1 MPFISR
7 ESVRAGLDH
16 LAVRLDPIIAARLAT
31 DLNGLPW
38 TVVLTELD
46 RARGKAPRE
55 YNASDVQCQ
64 LRMLSERLGNLGYP
78 FDDHTRVVSTLASEL
93 RIVRNAEKHYDD
105 LTTMD
110 AWRAHDTCVR
120 LLNHFRDV
128 EGASISAAHREEAIA
143 AIVAESGSFSPTEAG
158 GAEGVPAQHPTDG
171 AVATEDE
178 IVEPSPEVLTR
189 HSDGATPTIG
199 DGRSEFEPWRVVVV
213 GDPEM
218 LDHVARKVNKDR
230 LRATATEIAEFE
242 GPIHLERLIQLVAA
256 SFAVPR
262 LTTKR
267 WGKVER
273 QVRQL
278 GLHLDDDWFL
288 WPSDLDPAAWTEFR
302 PNDSS
307 ANREFL
313 HVSPVEIANARRFLA
328 AGTADLTD
336 DQLDAATLQTFGR
349 KRRTRA
355 VASHLARAVTV
366 GTSDPA

>member
-1 MPFISR
+1 MPR

-16 LAVRLDPIIAARLAT
+16 LAVRLDPIIAARLAA
-31 DLNGLPW
+31 DLNGLTW
-38 TVVLTELD
+38 TAVLTELD
-46 RARGKAPRE
+46 RARGKTPRD
-55 YNASDVQCQ
+55 YNTGDVQCQ

-78 FDDHTRVVSTLASEL
+78 FDDHTRVVSTLANEL

-120 LLNHFRDV
+120 LLTRFHDL
-128 EGASISAAHREEAIA
+128 EGATGAAAHREEAIA
-143 AIVAESGSFSPTEAG
+143 AVVAESGSFAPAHVESAAGETAQDPTESS
-158 GAEGVPAQHPTDG
+158 GAP
-171 AVATEDE
+171 EDE
-178 IVEPSPEVLTR
+178 IVEPSQEVLTR
-189 HSDGATPTIG
+189 HSVGDTPTIG
-199 DGRSEFEPWRVVVV
+199 DGRSVFEPWKPVVV

-218 LDHVARKVNKDR
+218 LDNVARKVNKDK
-230 LRATATEIAEFE
+230 LRATATEIVEFE

-288 WPSDLDPAAWTEFR
+288 WPTDIDPAVWAEFR
-302 PNDSS
+302 PNDST

-313 HVSPVEIANARRFLA
+313 HISPVEIANARRFLA
-328 AGTADLTD
+328 AGAADSTD

-355 VASHLARAVTV
+355 VANHLARAVAIKT
-366 GTSDPA
+366 T